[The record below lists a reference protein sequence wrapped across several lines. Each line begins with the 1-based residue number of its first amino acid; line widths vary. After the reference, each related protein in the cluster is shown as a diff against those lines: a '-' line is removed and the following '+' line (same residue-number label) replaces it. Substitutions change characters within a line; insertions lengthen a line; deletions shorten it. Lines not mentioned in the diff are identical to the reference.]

1 MTTNDADLA
10 GLAGEPKRKAGAG
23 GAAKG
28 AGRRAAEVE
37 ALIAKIKDKDDKVRS
52 DAWLGAGEIG
62 APAVAPL
69 AQVMADGEL
78 EVARA
83 AKNALWKIVHTA
95 GRPEAP
101 ERQKQGVVRRLIELL
116 APAQANAVRREV
128 LWMLSEIAGDEAVE
142 PIAALISDKELRED
156 ARMVLDRIPGDAS
169 LAALKAALD
178 KVPEEFKINIAQ
190 SLRHRGVEVPGIPCQ
205 KLVPTK
211 KTYVVPVK

>member
-1 MTTNDADLA
+1 MTTNDAELA
-10 GLAGEPKRKAGAG
+10 GLAGEPKRKAGAR
-23 GAAKG
+23 GAAG

-52 DAWLGAGEIG
+52 EAWLGAGAIG
-62 APAVAPL
+62 APAVASL

-95 GRPEAP
+95 GRPGAP
-101 ERQKQGVVRRLIELL
+101 ERQKQGVVRRLIALL
-116 APAQANAVRREV
+116 EPAHADAVRREV

-142 PIAALISDKELRED
+142 PIAALISDKTLRED

-178 KVPEEFKINIAQ
+178 KVPEAFKINIAQ
-190 SLRHRGVEVPGIPCQ
+190 SLRHRGVVVAGLPCQ